1 MIMFSENHNAFT
13 SSNHELEKVTFT
25 SDMIRPTPLD
35 VLCGRGRNNFRH
47 NDHFRVLIAEYA
59 ETYKQAPTK
68 KAKMRVV
75 MMAVEIVI
83 ARGGRFLVLSNDDSW
98 VDGGRKVG
106 KKKVGH
112 AFRDALRGRVKC
124 ITEMR
129 AKNIP
134 QVASPFP
141 DYFSESSSSSVDSDG
156 EFDTDMGL
164 LDSRLWDVC
173 RKMEPTQ
180 DWRNS
185 KLDRDLAN
193 ELLELFVAEQL
204 GEQRGLASHAGI
216 KYDA

>member
-1 MIMFSENHNAFT
+1 MIMFSENHKAFT
-13 SSNHELEKVTFT
+13 FSNHELVKVTYT

-35 VLCGRGRNNFRH
+35 VLCGRGRNNFHH

-59 ETYKQAPTK
+59 ETYKHAPTK

-75 MMAVEIVI
+75 MMAVDIVI

-98 VDGGRKVG
+98 VDGGLKVG
-106 KKKVGH
+106 KTKVGH

-124 ITEMR
+124 IAEMR
-129 AKNIP
+129 AKNIL
-134 QVASPFP
+134 QVAPPSP
-141 DYFSESSSSSVDSDG
+141 DYFSGSSSSSIDSDE
-156 EFDTDMGL
+156 EFDTDQGL

-173 RKMEPTQ
+173 RNMEPTQ

-193 ELLELFVAEQL
+193 ELLEFFVAEQL
-204 GEQRGLASHAGI
+204 EEQIGLASNAGL
-216 KYDA
+216 KYNV